1 MVRGPASSAKNGDP
15 GPPPGLLIP
24 PPPALGPPPP
34 QLSHRPATDAH
45 WALSSLPFAQPPL
58 HRACARRWENHVD
71 ATLDREEW
79 TEQEGRTLV
88 NLVEAYLAT
97 LDEEDDPTVKK
108 TIPWS
113 KIAKLL
119 SGTPVWSKCPL
130 RAQSSGGA
138 FASQQQPVR
147 PPARRSRGSP
157 LAAQGHPEHPLGLRR
172 RLDAGEY
179 RERLVGCA
187 LAPA

>member
-1 MVRGPASSAKNGDP
+1 M
-15 GPPPGLLIP
+15 
-24 PPPALGPPPP
+24 
-34 QLSHRPATDAH
+34 
-45 WALSSLPFAQPPL
+45 
-58 HRACARRWENHVD
+58 D

-130 RAQSSGGA
+130 RAQSTVQGVP

-147 PPARRSRGSP
+147 PPA
-157 LAAQGHPEHPLGLRR
+157 APEAR
-172 RLDAGEY
+172 RLLLRATQSIT
-179 RERLVGCA
+179 LP
-187 LAPA
+187 L

>member
-1 MVRGPASSAKNGDP
+1 MVRGPASSARNGDP

-113 KIAKLL
+113 KITKLL

-138 FASQQQPVR
+138 FRLAAAAR
-147 PPARRSRGSP
+147 AATRRSRGSP
-157 LAAQGHPEHPLGLRR
+157 ASCSGPPGAPSRPETPLGCRR
-172 RLDAGEY
+172 
-179 RERLVGCA
+179 V
-187 LAPA
+187 